1 MAGQAR
7 EGADRFDVTRRI
19 EEVVALYRELLG
31 RSG

>member
-7 EGADRFDVTRRI
+7 EGAERFDVTRRI
-19 EEVVALYRELLG
+19 DEVVELYREVLG